1 MTFANAHRKDPK
13 ELIAESQKLVV
24 IKRESDGKELIRPM
38 FTAETLLKQKG
49 FTLVGTYTEP
59 KIERRTE
66 PVAPVVTETA
76 VPETPEPVKEE
87 AVAESV
93 VTTPKRG
100 RPAKTA

>member
-13 ELIAESQKLVV
+13 ELIAENQKLVI

-66 PVAPVVTETA
+66 PA
-76 VPETPEPVKEE
+76 VPEPVATETPEPVKAEV
-87 AVAESV
+87 VAESV
-93 VTTPKRG
+93 VTTAKRG